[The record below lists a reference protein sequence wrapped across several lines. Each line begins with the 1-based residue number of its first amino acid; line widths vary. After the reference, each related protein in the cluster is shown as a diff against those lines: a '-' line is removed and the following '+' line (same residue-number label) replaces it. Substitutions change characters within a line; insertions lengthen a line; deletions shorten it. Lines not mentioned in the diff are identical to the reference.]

1 MAERKN
7 VVVVAA
13 QRAPLGKSGWK
24 AGQKKGI
31 FYWASP
37 QDFGAQIVTNIYNKT
52 NSMAKGQ
59 LKPEEIE
66 AVAYGC
72 SGQYGAQS
80 GDIARIS
87 AVSTLTYKVCP
98 A

>member
-1 MAERKN
+1 MTEKKAKS

-13 QRAPLGKSGWK
+13 QRTPLGKSGWK

-37 QDFGAQIVTNIYNKT
+37 QDFGAQIVKNIYNKT
-52 NSMAKGQ
+52 ISMAKGE
-59 LKPEEIE
+59 LKPQEIE
-66 AVAYGC
+66 AVAFGF

-80 GDIARIS
+80 LDISRI
-87 AVSTLTYKVCP
+87 
-98 A
+98 